1 MATEEILSEIN
12 KKLSDTSTI
21 ISSAY
26 VKLYTNDNKNSVW
39 KDSSLSGILV
49 LLVER
54 SLQTILIRLYE
65 FEKYEM
71 VFETELFFNF
81 FSHYIKLSKVFHC
94 FPITGGQIGISF
106 SDSKHSENFYE
117 KVKIY
122 SPKEKIRSNQS
133 ENNSSDLP
141 PNWIDKIKN
150 KVLKKKE
157 NSGKGKVEISKP
169 YAVQLVSRV
178 GWDEVKNSYILD
190 SLPGELRRIFIVD
203 TKDKS
208 IEGSVSSNGLRNLK
222 GTFTDREGLKNNSK
236 VREKR
241 PTLSYRNLRINTFE
255 DLEEKI
261 LGSRKSTIKDLT
273 PKKDPNKQGGSY
285 YKLLANKIA
294 ERRAELE
301 KYNISEECSE
311 SSSNT

>member
-1 MATEEILSEIN
+1 MATEEILTEIN

-106 SDSKHSENFYE
+106 SDSKHSENF
-117 KVKIY
+117 
-122 SPKEKIRSNQS
+122 
-133 ENNSSDLP
+133 
-141 PNWIDKIKN
+141 
-150 KVLKKKE
+150 
-157 NSGKGKVEISKP
+157 
-169 YAVQLVSRV
+169 
-178 GWDEVKNSYILD
+178 
-190 SLPGELRRIFIVD
+190 
-203 TKDKS
+203 
-208 IEGSVSSNGLRNLK
+208 
-222 GTFTDREGLKNNSK
+222 
-236 VREKR
+236 
-241 PTLSYRNLRINTFE
+241 
-255 DLEEKI
+255 
-261 LGSRKSTIKDLT
+261 
-273 PKKDPNKQGGSY
+273 
-285 YKLLANKIA
+285 
-294 ERRAELE
+294 
-301 KYNISEECSE
+301 
-311 SSSNT
+311 